1 MKISAR
7 GWQFEILDP
16 SAETETWVEIG
27 GLNNFELDPSENGE
41 TTETTDFQSRGA
53 YEGRAMQRGASLEI
67 EGQVRK
73 EDDDP
78 SVRDEGQRLVD
89 ELAEKVDE
97 ESIGRIRFRHETDP
111 EWTGWKCYVD
121 PGSKG
126 GGNNDKT
133 SWSATFTRS
142 GLATVTDVE

>member
-27 GLNNFELDPSENGE
+27 GLNNFDLDPSENNE
-41 TTETTDFQSRGA
+41 DTETTDFQSQGA
-53 YEGRAMQRGASLEI
+53 YEGRMMQRGASLEV
-67 EGQVRK
+67 EGQLRK

-78 SVRDEGQRLVD
+78 AQKDAGQKLVD
-89 ELAEKVDE
+89 ELGEQVDE
-97 ESIGRIRFRHETDP
+97 ESVGRIRFRHETDP
-111 EWTGWKCYVD
+111 EWTNWRCYVEQ
-121 PGSKG
+121 GSRS

-133 SWSATFTRS
+133 AWAGTFTRT
-142 GLATVTDVE
+142 GRATVTDVV